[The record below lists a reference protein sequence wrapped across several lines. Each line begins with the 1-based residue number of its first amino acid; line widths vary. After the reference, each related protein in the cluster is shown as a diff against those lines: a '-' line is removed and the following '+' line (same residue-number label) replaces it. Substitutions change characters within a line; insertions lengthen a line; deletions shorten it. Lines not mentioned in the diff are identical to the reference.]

1 MSSLTTTVSLK
12 DLKLPIFLFVIF
24 ELAVFAA
31 AIYEESPF
39 LIIAGIVALAVVVWS
54 FFSVQKTFYLFAL
67 YISILP
73 SYASYLR
80 YPYLKMWVLLE
91 VIAALLLLMFLYDF
105 SHRIFQRQKLFFQRM
120 TIMDKAFIVFLVWTI
135 FSALWGLVYGGD
147 PKYVYTELFFFSLYI
162 AYFIIR
168 RNFET
173 EESLHK
179 LWLIFNVIAVIVSL
193 EYIYIAF
200 IETGLGTGILIKRVS
215 TQQPHLAQLAFPYL
229 LSYFLFKS
237 KTANKKLVVV
247 GLVPLFLMI
256 FFSQQRGLWVGIV
269 FSVLVLWALS
279 FIREG
284 VSFKNFIKFTF
295 FLLMAVGFITGLGLF
310 IDKFFLGSTILT
322 MIERFNTLLEL
333 AKDESLLIRVGE
345 MSNAI
350 DQWKLSPLFGTGL
363 GSTINPV
370 ILEHYPN
377 NIVDNSYTVFM
388 WKGGIIGLLI
398 YLFMMLL
405 FFVRALYIF
414 KNTHDVQRQRAVA
427 ALISGYGGLLVI
439 ALTNS
444 CVAYYR
450 YNVFWAMAYATI
462 ETLYWREKQIQQAA

>member
-1 MSSLTTTVSLK
+1 MNSLTTTASTK
-12 DLKLPIFLFVIF
+12 DLKWLIVLFILL
-24 ELAVFAA
+24 ELAVLAFSIYDESPLLVIA
-31 AIYEESPF
+31 AI
-39 LIIAGIVALAVVVWS
+39 VAVAVLVWS

-67 YISILP
+67 YISIFP

-91 VIAALLLLMFLYDF
+91 VIVLVLLLLFVYDF
-105 SHRIFQRQKLFFQRM
+105 SHRILQRQKIFFQRM
-120 TIMDKAFIVFLVWTI
+120 TIMDKAFVIFLVWTI
-135 FSALWGLVYGGD
+135 FTAIWGLVYGGD
-147 PKYVYTELFFFSLYI
+147 PKYVYTELFFFSLYVS
-162 AYFIIR
+162 YFLFR

-179 LWLIFNVIAVIVSL
+179 LWLIFNVIAVVVSF
-193 EYIYIAF
+193 EYIFIAF
-200 IETGLGTGILIKRVS
+200 RETGLGTGILIKRVS

-229 LSYFLFKS
+229 LSYFLFRS
-237 KTANKKLVVV
+237 KTANKKLVVI

-269 FSVLVLWALS
+269 FSVLLLWALS

-284 VSFKNFIKFTF
+284 VSFKNFIKFMF
-295 FLLMAVGFITGLGLF
+295 FLLLAVGFVTGLGLL

-322 MIERFNTLLEL
+322 LIERFNTLLEL

-345 MSNAI
+345 MRHAI
-350 DQWKLSPLFGTGL
+350 DQWKLSPIIGTGF

-377 NIVDNSYTVFM
+377 NIVDNSYTLFM
-388 WKGGIIGLLI
+388 WKGGVIGLLV
-398 YLFMMLL
+398 YLFMATL
-405 FFVRALYIF
+405 FFQRGLYIF

-427 ALISGYGGLLVI
+427 ALLSGFGGLLVI

-450 YNVFWAMAYATI
+450 YNIFWAMAYATI
-462 ETLYWREKQIQQAA
+462 ETLYWREKKIQQAV